1 MKTIKFIGMMI
12 AMLAMSVSFSSCSSD
27 DDDPVVVE
35 EKGFIG
41 TWVHI
46 EEAGTV
52 TFVFTKNGT
61 GSRMINLI
69 DNNGNSTSVTEQ
81 FKYTYTETSTGKGT
95 IQVHIEG
102 SSNVNNWTYTLTG
115 DTLMLN
121 DGSGVWVL
129 SRR

>member
-1 MKTIKFIGMMI
+1 MI

-35 EKGFIG
+35 EEGFIG
-41 TWVHI
+41 TWVHT

-61 GSRMINLI
+61 GSRMINLV

-81 FKYTYTETSTGKGT
+81 FKYTYTETSIGKGN

-115 DTLMLN
+115 NTLMLN

>member
-35 EKGFIG
+35 EEGLIG
-41 TWVHI
+41 TWVHT

-52 TFVFTKNGT
+52 TFVFTKTGT
-61 GSRMINLI
+61 GSRMINLV

-95 IQVHIEG
+95 IQVHIVG

>member
-12 AMLAMSVSFSSCSSD
+12 AMLAMSVSFLSCSSD